1 MLFLI
6 NGWPNSNIYYE
17 PVFRV
22 MNDNFIDVE
31 DYNGNTATVIIP
43 AGVTSHQHTISII
56 DDNAVECDETFS
68 VTISSVTTCGV
79 TIGSVNNAKVTITD
93 DDGM

>member
-1 MLFLI
+1 
-6 NGWPNSNIYYE
+6 
-17 PVFRV
+17 

-31 DYNGNTATVIIP
+31 DYIGYTTKITIP